1 MWPVALLAVV
11 MVVAAVV
18 DLPAAPASA
27 SAGGHRAPECA
38 GDLGDP
44 VSGSVEWDRA
54 DLDNQRC
61 AVAGLRMIGDNP
73 AVAAAVAAN
82 AAAGAGDFGGDPFRA
97 PHRWAG
103 RRGSYAPTT
112 YTDRDGNRWPA
123 ALFGPRDLG
132 RGPYPGVLLVCHA
145 CAPTIPQSQHIWY
158 WAAEALAESGYVVLY
173 ATVGGNSVP
182 RTIDATDFFVA
193 TPAGPTAR
201 GEVNPWHASLDRRR
215 LAIVGHSGAGGV
227 AVNVGHADTRYDA
240 IVAWDPAGSA
250 TLDVAPRV
258 PTMIQVADYR
268 QEAIPPARHDKPIPA
283 LPKFGFFDT
292 IRAAGVDT
300 MQVALRASMH
310 FEWSR
315 FPSDPSRPHSIYGE
329 AVATYYTLAWLD
341 RYLAPARGRVPSRLV
356 ALDALRRLTASGNR
370 RFDRSADV
378 HSIGTGTFD
387 ARRAARAG
395 NVEAGNVPVEIAGLR
410 IRNLLS
416 FHYDSR
422 YSLAGGT
429 LRCDDMRAGCP
440 PPRPHR
446 PAPQP

>member
-1 MWPVALLAVV
+1 MVRRKSRPVWAVVVLLAV
-11 MVVAAVV
+11 MAV
-18 DLPAAPASA
+18 DLPVVPVEPV

-38 GDLGDP
+38 GELGDP
-44 VSGSVEWDRA
+44 VSGSAGWDRA

-61 AVAGLRMIGDNP
+61 AVAGLRMIQDNP

-123 ALFGPRDLG
+123 ALFGPRDLR

-145 CAPTIPQSQHIWY
+145 CIPTIPQSQHIWY

-182 RTIDATDFFVA
+182 RATDATDFLVS
-193 TPAGPTAR
+193 TPDAPTPR
-201 GEVNPWHASLDRRR
+201 GDVNPWHASLDRSR
-215 LAIVGHSGAGGV
+215 LGIIGHSGAGGV
-227 AVNVGHADTRYDA
+227 ALNVGHADPRYDA
-240 IVAWDPAGSA
+240 VVAWDPAGSA

-258 PTMIQVADYR
+258 PTMVQVADYR
-268 QEAIPPARHDKPIPA
+268 QEAIPPARHERPVPA
-283 LPKFGFFDT
+283 LPKFTFFDT
-292 IRAAGVDT
+292 ISAAGVDA
-300 MQVALRASMH
+300 MQVAVRASMH

-315 FPSDPSRPHSIYGE
+315 FPSDPNRPHSIYGE

-341 RYLAPARGRVPSRLV
+341 RYLAPARGWVPSRIV

-378 HSIGTGTFD
+378 RSIGVGTFD
-387 ARRAARAG
+387 ARKAARAG
-395 NVEAGNVPVEIAGLR
+395 SVEAGNVPVTIRGLHV
-410 IRNLLS
+410 RNLLS

-422 YSLAGGT
+422 YSLERGA
-429 LRCDDMRAGCP
+429 LRCTDMRAGC
-440 PPRPHR
+440 
-446 PAPQP
+446 